1 MIHTYRD
8 QEAAQSTFWGPT
20 LRGLGMLA
28 LFAAVGIALT
38 RPAWSG
44 LTRNDAEGL
53 ALSFGLLILLVYLAH
68 RHHDYRSCSEI
79 RLSDDGTCELDTKR
93 RVTRLHVK
101 QIQSVLYRRD
111 SESDGEYYRI
121 RYQGGKLS
129 VDERMTDFRDFLIR
143 LKTLNPAVDL
153 SSFPAGAWPGLA
165 TPDEARATA
174 QRRGIRG
181 ALFPVGVVLLL
192 IWLTVETLR

>member
-20 LRGLGMLA
+20 LRG
-28 LFAAVGIALT
+28 
-38 RPAWSG
+38 
-44 LTRNDAEGL
+44 
-53 ALSFGLLILLVYLAH
+53 
-68 RHHDYRSCSEI
+68 
-79 RLSDDGTCELDTKR
+79 LSDDGTCELDTKR